1 MPMPLR
7 IGFKVAPAHIGWQ
20 RMHDMWRRAGEIG
33 AFDSAWLFDHFYP
46 VDGDGSCFEATTS
59 LAGLI
64 PLVPGLQVGHL
75 VLANPYRHPALT
87 AKIAS
92 TLDHQSGGRFVLGLG
107 AGWHIPE
114 TQAYGMDLDPLGQ
127 RLRDLRAAV
136 LAIRELIKPEAG
148 VWPTD
153 GADSSTTGGVSI
165 DAPPYQLRHARNDP
179 LPLQGERLPIW
190 LGVQGLH
197 VGMRLVAE
205 LADGW
210 NFSGAFAQD
219 ELSTRVDAIK
229 RNCEAI
235 GRDPSEIE
243 ISAQLRVDVD
253 DLASALASCRRFV
266 REGVRHMILYLDG
279 RQGVDAV
286 DRVVSEVV
294 MALRD
299 DDTDSPPPGSGRDRG
314 RGAAA
319 FSSAP
324 PASRPGQARRE

>member
-1 MPMPLR
+1 MTTPLR
-7 IGFKVAPAHIGWQ
+7 IGFKVSPANIGWQ
-20 RMHDMWRRAGEIG
+20 RMHDMWRRAGEVE

-59 LAGLI
+59 LAALI

-87 AKIAS
+87 AKMAS
-92 TLDHQSGGRFVLGLG
+92 TLDHQCGGRFVLGLG
-107 AGWHIPE
+107 AGWHVPE

-136 LAIRELIKPEAG
+136 LVIRELLKPEAG
-148 VWPTD
+148 VWPAD
-153 GADSSTTGGVSI
+153 GSDSSTTGGVSLE
-165 DAPPYQLRHARNDP
+165 APPYRLRHARNDP
-179 LPLQGERLPIW
+179 LPVQGERLPIW
-190 LGVQGLH
+190 LGVQGPR

-210 NFSGAFAQD
+210 NFSGAFSPD
-219 ELSTRVDAIK
+219 EFGSRVDAIR
-229 RNCEAI
+229 RNCDAI
-235 GRDPSEIE
+235 GRDPAEVE

-253 DLASALASCRRFV
+253 GLAEGLATCRRFI

-279 RQGVDAV
+279 RQGVEAV

-294 MALRD
+294 TALRD
-299 DDTDSPPPGSGRDRG
+299 DAG
-314 RGAAA
+314 
-319 FSSAP
+319 
-324 PASRPGQARRE
+324 